1 MADFDR
7 YTVLFTCFYMPCD
20 SSNNCGSF
28 NSAIGAFQTLRARH
42 GPNYVICGG
51 DFNVQLSRSHSNQTI
66 MFEIFCSAEDL
77 ISAHTIGNQVEYTYC
92 SDFNKDVRTTIDHF
106 VTSTNLSDRINKHC
120 IIEDVENRS
129 DHVPLYIDITMP
141 ISLNYI
147 DDTCH
152 FVPKPIWHFVTLVIL
167 YNYKGTF
174 DELLGNC
181 TNPDDVL
188 SCNDIYTKQ
197 ATHIEL

>member
-7 YTVLFTCFYMPCD
+7 YTVLFTCFYMSCD
-20 SSNNCGSF
+20 SSNNCDSF

-77 ISAHTIGNQVEYTYC
+77 ISAH
-92 SDFNKDVRTTIDHF
+92 FNNDVRTTIDHF

-129 DHVPLYIDITMP
+129 DHVPL
-141 ISLNYI
+141 
-147 DDTCH
+147 
-152 FVPKPIWHFVTLVIL
+152 
-167 YNYKGTF
+167 
-174 DELLGNC
+174 C
-181 TNPDDVL
+181 T
-188 SCNDIYTKQ
+188 
-197 ATHIEL
+197 